1 MAVEIRLPSKVGLF
15 YLLMAASVLMLLFG
29 GGVISW
35 MRGLLQPIAILQRP
49 VSDVVRIAA
58 PRRVQGVPDH
68 PTREQYQT
76 LYEENE
82 QFRRQLAQQ
91 LVAIEEMHRRFADVS
106 GLRDQLRDMRGAI
119 VLAPVV
125 SFDASPRRE
134 TMLIGRGSNQ
144 IAGLRVGL
152 WVAAAPEL
160 GYDEN
165 ISGRERL
172 ARQVIIGRVSEVHP
186 FTCRVQLIT
195 DPGFQN
201 VPVRVARI
209 LEQGTW
215 QIMGPEMLVSGQGSG
230 RMWMDR
236 VPEDVYTAGARVV
249 LVGPNSELPA
259 AMTLGRIESSR
270 TRPDA
275 PLFYDLEVRPWYSLN
290 EISNVYVIVPGSIG
304 RD

>member
-1 MAVEIRLPSKVGLF
+1 
-15 YLLMAASVLMLLFG
+15 
-29 GGVISW
+29 
-35 MRGLLQPIAILQRP
+35 
-49 VSDVVRIAA
+49 
-58 PRRVQGVPDH
+58 VQGIPDR

-82 QFRRQLAQQ
+82 QLRRQIAHQQ
-91 LVAIEEMHRRFADVS
+91 VAIDEMHRRFADVT
-106 GLRDQLRDMRGAI
+106 GLRDQLRDMRGMI

-134 TMLIGRGSNQ
+134 SMLIGRGSNQ

-152 WVAAAPEL
+152 WVAGAPEL
-160 GYDEN
+160 GHDEP

-172 ARQVIIGRVSEVHP
+172 ARQVIIGRISEVHP
-186 FTCRVQLIT
+186 FTSRVQLIT

-201 VPVRVARI
+201 IPVRTARV

-215 QIMGPEMLVSGQGSG
+215 QVVGPELLISGLGSG

-236 VPEDVYTAGARVV
+236 VPEDVYGAGARVV
-249 LVGPNSELPA
+249 LFGPTSELPA

-270 TRPDA
+270 SRPDA
-275 PLFYDLEVRPWYSLN
+275 PLFFDLDVRPWYTLN
-290 EISNVYVIVPGSIG
+290 EISNVYVIVPGSVG